1 MAKAKVMI
9 EGTSALMMKRYPE
22 VPIDGFEKKPPQE
35 QAEISSYRH
44 PETNELIIPGVAMQ
58 RALVKAAAYSKGK
71 GRASLQKVAAA
82 CLMIEPEYI
91 GVGTDKFVVDSRPVV
106 VPATKG
112 RIMRHRPRI
121 DKWKANFNI
130 EWDETL
136 MDEPQVKRIIEDMGK
151 RVGLLEFRP
160 ACNGPYGRSK
170 MIKFE
175 REKCK

>member
-1 MAKAKVMI
+1 MAKAKVTI

-22 VPIDGFEKKPPQE
+22 TPIDGFEKKPPQE
-35 QAEISSYRH
+35 QAEISSYR
-44 PETNELIIPGVAMQ
+44 IPGTKELYIPGTAIQ
-58 RALVKAAAYSKGK
+58 RACVKAAAYSKGR

-82 CLMIEPEYI
+82 CLMVDEEY
-91 GVGTDKFVVDSRPVV
+91 VGLGTEKFIVDSRPVV

-121 DKWKANFNI
+121 DKWKATFGL

-136 MDEPQVKRIIEDMGK
+136 MDEPQVRRIIEDMGK

>member
-1 MAKAKVMI
+1 MAKAKVTI
-9 EGTSALMMKRYPE
+9 EGTSALMMKRYPTT
-22 VPIDGFEKKPPQE
+22 PIEGFEKKPPAE
-35 QAEISSYRH
+35 QAEISSYRM
-44 PETNELIIPGVAMQ
+44 PDSKELCIPGTAVQ
-58 RALVKAAAYSKGK
+58 RALVNAAAFSKGR
-71 GRASLQKVAAA
+71 GRASLQKVTAA
-82 CLMIEPEYI
+82 CVLVEPENI
-91 GVGTDKFVVDSRPVV
+91 GIGTDKFVVDSRPVV

-121 DKWKANFNI
+121 DKWKASFNI

-136 MDEPQVKRIIEDMGK
+136 MDEPQVRRIIEDMGK

-160 ACNGPYGRSK
+160 QKNGPYGRSK